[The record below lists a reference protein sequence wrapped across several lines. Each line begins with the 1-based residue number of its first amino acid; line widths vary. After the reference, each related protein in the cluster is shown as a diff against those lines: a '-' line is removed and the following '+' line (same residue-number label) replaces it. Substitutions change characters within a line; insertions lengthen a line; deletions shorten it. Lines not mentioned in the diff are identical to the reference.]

1 MGPQITVL
9 IQGSTSQSSS
19 TKDRILAW
27 LEEEDASSGPHQVRI
42 AFKGQSIGAPQDKYN
57 QYLDHLKQ
65 EKGKSGFHTMKRE
78 KSFGWIL
85 WSMWSAS
92 IPLFK
97 DLDV

>member
-65 EKGKSGFHTMKRE
+65 EKESPAF
-78 KSFGWIL
+78 
-85 WSMWSAS
+85 
-92 IPLFK
+92 IPWNVRKVLVEFFDQCDQLPFLYLK
-97 DLDV
+97 I